1 MDYDVC
7 IIGGGPAGLFSA
19 EILSNSNLSVCL
31 IDKGKEPLERIENQ
45 DVLFGIGGA
54 GGLSDGKL
62 NLTPDIG
69 MEVEDLG
76 IGKKEAND
84 LIEYVD
90 NVFIRNGVK
99 KEYYGSRDEKRLEK
113 IENLKRKAATK
124 GVTLVYGPQ
133 KHIGSDKL
141 PKVMDNIMKELRA
154 KEVDFLV
161 RTEVEEIN
169 KNNQEFELKTTGP
182 DLTCEHLIAAPGR
195 SGADWFREQAEN
207 LDVDVSFGPIDVGVR
222 VELPKE
228 VFDPVTDVIYDP
240 KFKWRS
246 RGYDDLVRTFCTNPR
261 GYVATEHYEDLL
273 LVNGHAKKDT
283 KSELTNFALLTR
295 IHLTEPVEDTK
306 AYGRKIAELANKIG
320 GDKPLAQRL
329 KDLRK
334 WRRSDEGRISNLP
347 FKPSLDDYTP
357 GDISL
362 ALPQRIV
369 MDIIHGLETLEE
381 LVPGVNQDHTLLYC
395 PEIKFYDSVYKTN
408 NLLETNLRKLRIA
421 GDGVGKSRGI
431 VGGAVS
437 GILAS
442 LGVLKDK
449 KIKQKVPDP
458 LKNVFNN
465 RTISE
470 KNLRE

>member
-7 IIGGGPAGLFSA
+7 IIGGGPAGLFAA
-19 EILSNSNLSVCL
+19 ETLSYSNLSVCL
-31 IDKGKEPLERIENQ
+31 LDKGKKPLKRVENE

-69 MEVEDLG
+69 MEIDELG
-76 IGKKEAND
+76 VGKNEASN
-84 LIEYVD
+84 LIKFVD
-90 NVFIRNGVK
+90 ETFVDHGVK
-99 KEYYGSRDEKRLEK
+99 EGHYGSRDEKRLQK
-113 IENLKRKAATK
+113 INKLKRKAASK
-124 GVTLVYGPQ
+124 GVNLVYGPQ

-141 PKVMDNIMKELRA
+141 PNIMKNIMVKL
-154 KEVDFLV
+154 KEKNIDFLTQ
-161 RTEVEEIN
+161 TEVEEIT
-169 KNNQEFELKTTGP
+169 KNDKFKLKTTGP
-182 DLTCEHLIAAPGR
+182 NLTCEHLISAPGR
-195 SGADWFREQAEN
+195 SGADWFRNQAED
-207 LDVDVSFGPIDVGVR
+207 LGIKVSYGPIDVGVR

-228 VFDPVTDVIYDP
+228 VFDPITDVIYDP

-246 RGYDDLVRTFCTNPR
+246 KGYDDLVRTFCTNPE
-261 GYVATEHYEDLL
+261 GYVASEQYEDLL

-283 KSELTNFALLTR
+283 KSNLTNFALLTR
-295 IHLTEPVEDTK
+295 IHLTKPVEDTK

-320 GDKPLAQRL
+320 GDQILAQRL

-334 WRRSDEGRISNLP
+334 WRRSDQGRLKNLP
-347 FKPSLDDYTP
+347 FQPSLENYTP

-369 MDIIHGLETLEE
+369 MDIIHGLETLGE

-408 NLLETNLRKLRIA
+408 NLLETNVNNLRVA

-437 GILAS
+437 GIITAV
-442 LGVLKDK
+442 GVLNEKDMINK
-449 KIKQKVPDP
+449 KP
-458 LKNVFNN
+458 
-465 RTISE
+465 E
-470 KNLRE
+470 NLDFSP

>member
-7 IIGGGPAGLFSA
+7 IIGGGPAGLFAA
-19 EILSNSNLSVCL
+19 ETLANSQLSVCL
-31 IDKGKEPLERIENQ
+31 IDKGKKPLKRVEDQ

-69 MEVEDLG
+69 MEIEDLG
-76 IGKKEAND
+76 INRKEAND
-84 LIEYVD
+84 LISYVD
-90 NVFIRNGVK
+90 DIFVRNGVE
-99 KEYYGSRDEKRLEK
+99 KEYYGSRDKDRLNK
-113 IENLKRKAATK
+113 IDNLKRKAAAE
-124 GVTLVYGPQ
+124 GVKLVYGPQ

-141 PKVMDNIMKELRA
+141 PKVMKNIMDELKSRNIDFLTQTEV
-154 KEVDFLV
+154 KEVIKD
-161 RTEVEEIN
+161 N
-169 KNNQEFELKTTGP
+169 KFKLETTGP
-182 DLTCEHLIAAPGR
+182 TLTCEHLIAAPGR
-195 SGADWFREQAEN
+195 SGADWFRNQAERMGIK
-207 LDVDVSFGPIDVGVR
+207 VAYGPIDVGVR

-228 VFDPVTDVIYDP
+228 VFNQLTDVIYDP

-246 RGYDDLVRTFCTNPR
+246 KGYDDLVRTFCTNPE
-261 GYVATEHYEDLL
+261 GFVATEHYEDLS

-283 KSELTNFALLTR
+283 KTNLTNFALLAR

-306 AYGRKIAELANKIG
+306 AYGRKVAELANKIG

-334 WRRSDEGRISNLP
+334 WRRSDQGRIENLP
-347 FKPSLDDYTP
+347 FQPTLDEYTP

-381 LVPGVNQDHTLLYC
+381 IVPGVNQDHTLLYC
-395 PEIKFYDSVYKTN
+395 PEIKFYDSVYKTKN
-408 NLLETNLRKLRIA
+408 YLETNVKKLRVA

-431 VGGAVS
+431 IGGGVS
-437 GILAS
+437 GILAA

-449 KIKQKVPDP
+449 N
-458 LKNVFNN
+458 LKYKKPESLSCFF
-465 RTISE
+465 
-470 KNLRE
+470 